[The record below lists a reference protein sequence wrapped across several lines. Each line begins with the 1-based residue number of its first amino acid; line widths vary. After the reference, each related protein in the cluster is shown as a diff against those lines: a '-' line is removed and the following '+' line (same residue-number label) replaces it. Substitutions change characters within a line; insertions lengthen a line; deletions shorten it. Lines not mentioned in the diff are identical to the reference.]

1 MKLQINGIIKTFESE
16 SITLDKLIDQLGYN
30 SKIIVVE
37 YNGFIISSNEW
48 NKKAVYDG
56 DKIEIVTIVGGGS

>member
-1 MKLQINGIIKTFESE
+1 MKLQINGIIKTFKSE

-48 NKKAVYDG
+48 NKKAVFDG